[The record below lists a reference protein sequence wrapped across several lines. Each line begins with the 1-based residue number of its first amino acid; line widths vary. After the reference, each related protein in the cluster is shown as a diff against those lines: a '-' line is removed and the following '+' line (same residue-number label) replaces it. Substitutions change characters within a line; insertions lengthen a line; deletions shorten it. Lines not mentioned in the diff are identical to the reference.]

1 MCLLTPFNMFLRLLL
16 IGLPLTSC
24 SIPVVPAGTFTTNCH
39 ERHFWLSVKGS
50 FLRSILQFYIEDSTG
65 VHFLS
70 SQRAAECGYTVVLN
84 HRGNLVFRASYL
96 ACYVENRG
104 DTEFR
109 VSVWFVNMQ
118 TDGSVNAY
126 PFMLHC
132 SLVGPWSLREI
143 VCEENYMEVSI
154 KWPVP
159 ILSREGVKWLELQSQ
174 TLEERVKQLRTGQV
188 IFYRPG
194 DFDKTPRQI
203 EDVKAIGY
211 HIIAT
216 DTRILLRSAYS
227 SLLSYTTKEKNVQ
240 VEAVSAII
248 MLQLEGTSSIPVEI
262 SVACAKTEAVVDGLY
277 LLWSFPLALSPLVRG
292 WFRTGAMRLGVDG
305 RVLSDYEMRNRGYNV
320 SLKDQTVNIRIPFD
334 KEGAK
339 IKSHVLKGQYAQ
351 SLSVEFFYMYHW
363 DDAIWPH
370 TQHRSFLLLRTPYMP
385 RTPIVLNN
393 TDPSTEM
400 FSVTLGVFPADVSL
414 QNITL
419 GGDTMTWTEANQHNI
434 HLKQILF
441 SNGSHAYELQV
452 PFSHPMVTQRV
463 ISGHYR
469 RQSLALTFDLVIFPE
484 EEHFSYRTNVMFDQK
499 EPALSAVLG
508 GSCTERGVM
517 VVLHYGSED
526 VQWELYVG
534 DRRLDWEL
542 VQLGG
547 YRLDGGDDH
556 FSVEIPLYS
565 PGMAYEDLNLK
576 NMIVKVEVSA
586 VNMVTLKAEH
596 SLVQR
601 CTFPVRDFL
610 VCLPEGRIVV
620 VTDTTRSIPPT
631 KPNST
636 TLLDTSCKPTAT
648 DSSRALFNFSLDSC
662 GTTMTVEGN
671 YLLYENE
678 IRYSQKFLPKE
689 DPLIHMD
696 SPFRLTLQC
705 RYPLNGT
712 SALMLHPTA
721 RTTIKHPSLPQKLRQ
736 GLNWTKPL
744 SRGLRITKGLKG
756 P

>member
-1 MCLLTPFNMFLRLLL
+1 MFLRLLL

-24 SIPVVPAGTFTTNCH
+24 SIPVVPAGTFTINCH

-50 FLRSILQFYIEDSTG
+50 FLGSMVQFYIEDNTG
-65 VHFLS
+65 IHFLS

-84 HRGNLVFRASYL
+84 QHADLVFRASYL
-96 ACYVENRG
+96 ACYVENSG
-104 DTEFR
+104 DTEFS
-109 VSVWFVNMQ
+109 VSVRFVNMQ
-118 TDGSVNAY
+118 TDGRVNAY
-126 PFMLHC
+126 PFMLRC
-132 SLVGPWSLREI
+132 SLIVPWSLREI
-143 VCEENYMEVSI
+143 VCEDNYMEVSV
-154 KWPVP
+154 KWQIPVV
-159 ILSREGVKWLELQSQ
+159 SHEGVKWLDLQSR
-174 TLEERVKQLRTGQV
+174 TLEERAMQLRTGQV
-188 IFYRPG
+188 IFYRPNV
-194 DFDKTPRQI
+194 FDKTPRQI

-227 SLLSYTTKEKNVQ
+227 SLLSYTFKEKNVQ
-240 VEAVSAII
+240 VEAVSAIVI
-248 MLQLEGTSSIPVEI
+248 LQLEGTSSIPVEI
-262 SVACAKTEAVVDGLY
+262 SMACAKTEGVVDGLY
-277 LLWSFPLALSPLVRG
+277 LLWSLPLALSPLVRG
-292 WFRTGAMRLGVDG
+292 WFRNGAMRLGVDG
-305 RVLSDYEMRNRGYNV
+305 RVLSDCEMHDIGYNI

-334 KEGAK
+334 REGAK

-351 SLSVEFFYMYHW
+351 SVSVEFFYMYYW

-370 TQHRSFLLLRTPYMP
+370 TQHRSFLLLRTPYVP
-385 RTPIVLNN
+385 RTPIVFNK

-400 FSVTLGVFPADVSL
+400 FSITLGVFPADVSL

-419 GGDTMTWTEANQHNI
+419 GDDTITWTEAQQHNI
-434 HLKQILF
+434 HLKQIFF

-452 PFSHPMVTQRV
+452 PFTHPMVTQRV
-463 ISGHYR
+463 LSGHYR
-469 RQSLALTFDLVIFPE
+469 RQSLILTFDLVIFPE
-484 EEHFSYRTNVMFDQK
+484 EEPFSYRTNVMFDQK
-499 EPALSAVLG
+499 EPALPAVLG
-508 GSCTERGVM
+508 GSCTEKGVL
-517 VVLHYGSED
+517 VILHYGSED
-526 VQWELYVG
+526 VPWDLYVG
-534 DRRLDWEL
+534 GHKLDWEL
-542 VQLGG
+542 GQLGG
-547 YRLDGGDDH
+547 YRLDGRDDH

-565 PGMAYEDLNLK
+565 PGITYEDLNLK

-586 VNMVTLKAEH
+586 VNMVTLKVEH

-636 TLLDTSCKPTAT
+636 SLLDTSCKPTAT
-648 DSSRALFNFSLDSC
+648 DRSRALFNFSLDSC

-671 YLLYENE
+671 SLLYENE
-678 IRYSQKFLPKE
+678 IRHSQKFLPEE

-712 SALMLHPTA
+712 STLMLHPTA
-721 RTTIKHPSLPQKLRQ
+721 RTTNKHPSLPRKRRR
-736 GLNWTKPL
+736 GLN
-744 SRGLRITKGLKG
+744 
-756 P
+756 